1 VALPREACI
10 SKKSIRWWKVWG
22 YSCKWSSR
30 IANPHEDRIVIHA
43 PAALLLTIMMLASA
57 SFLFRKSLVL
67 RSGLTAALV
76 VVLLAGAW
84 GLLG

>member
-1 VALPREACI
+1 M
-10 SKKSIRWWKVWG
+10 
-22 YSCKWSSR
+22 
-30 IANPHEDRIVIHA
+30 IHT
-43 PAALLLTIMMLASA
+43 PAALLLTIVMLASA
-57 SFLFRKSLVL
+57 SFLFRKSPVL